1 MFEIFTQL
9 RWQDALDIGIIAF
22 VLYRLIHMIRGT
34 RAMQMIIGLV
44 VILLAYVSSQ
54 MFGLFTL
61 NWVLDN
67 FLGSIILVIIVI
79 FQSDIRRAL
88 THFGTA
94 PLFGGAD
101 RIERGKVLEEI
112 TKAVVSLAA
121 RRIGGLIVLER
132 EVGLNEYIEVGTR
145 LDARVTRELLESVFI
160 PHSPMHDGALV
171 IQKGRVSAARCFLP
185 LSADPNL
192 SKAFG
197 TRHRAAAGL
206 TEETDAVAVVI
217 SEERGKISLVV
228 EGKVN
233 EDLDGPQLRSS
244 LQRLFGP

>member
-1 MFEIFTQL
+1 MFEVFTQL

-88 THFGTA
+88 TQVGTA

-101 RIERGKVLEEI
+101 RIERGQVLEEI
-112 TKAVVSLAA
+112 TKAVVSLAT

-171 IQKGRVSAARCFLP
+171 IQKGRVAAARCLLP
-185 LSADPNL
+185 LSVDPNL
-192 SKAFG
+192 SQAFG
-197 TRHRAAAGL
+197 TRHRAAVGL
-206 TEETDAVAVVI
+206 TEETDAVVIVI

-228 EGKVN
+228 GGKVTQ
-233 EDLDGPQLRSS
+233 DLEGPQLRSS
-244 LQRLFGP
+244 LQRLFGT

>member
-54 MFGLFTL
+54 MFGLYTL

-88 THFGTA
+88 TQFGTA

-112 TKAVVSLAA
+112 TKAVVSLAT

-171 IQKGRVSAARCFLP
+171 IQKGRVAAARCLLP
-185 LSADPNL
+185 LSVDPNL
-192 SKAFG
+192 SQAFG
-197 TRHRAAAGL
+197 TRHRAAVGL

-228 EGKVN
+228 GGKVTQ
-233 EDLDGPQLRSS
+233 DLDGPQLRSS
-244 LQRLFGP
+244 LQRLFGT